1 MPKLG
6 HMNTGLDT
14 VIEKYFILYNKALEE
29 CKQAYNLIS

>member
-14 VIEKYFILYNKALEE
+14 MTENIFILYKKEWKE
-29 CKQAYNLIS
+29 TK